1 MTSVLSNS
9 EVHTRDHPLMGLP
22 REDLDLI
29 LELVLKS
36 GSIKDLASS
45 YSVSY
50 PTIRSRLDKVIER
63 LQKLVDGRKPD
74 PLSDLLATLIE
85 RGELSASTARTIR
98 DMARKTG
105 ASS

>member
-1 MTSVLSNS
+1 
-9 EVHTRDHPLMGLP
+9 MGLP

>member
-9 EVHTRDHPLMGLP
+9 DAHIRDHPLLGLP

-45 YSVSY
+45 YRVSY

-63 LQKLVDGRKPD
+63 LQKIVDGRKPD